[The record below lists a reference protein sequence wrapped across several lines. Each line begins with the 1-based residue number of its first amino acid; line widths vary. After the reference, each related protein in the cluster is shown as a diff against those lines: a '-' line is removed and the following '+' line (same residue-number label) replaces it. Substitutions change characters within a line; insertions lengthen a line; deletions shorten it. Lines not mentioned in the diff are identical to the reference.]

1 MQNLSG
7 NLMVK
12 TVFLNNY
19 QSFSY
24 LDYPLPIYVSNFNK
38 IFPKIK
44 KKISFSSTC
53 FLVFLH
59 PKYAITHLLVS
70 RFVRL
75 YSISQNYI

>member
-53 FLVFLH
+53 
-59 PKYAITHLLVS
+59 LLAP
-70 RFVRL
+70 
-75 YSISQNYI
+75 